1 MGADAILGLG
11 IQGVITY
18 ILILIMKNN
27 HSKDM
32 KQLEQAHEK
41 EKQDIQVDIMR
52 VESHKQDIDKLCSK
66 IDLMIDTIH
75 ELQVKDTQKTVRL
88 ENGLDEVKDMYIRMS
103 KKTDEIREKV
113 DRIEIY
119 TKMCPNTN
127 KEEGEKTKWSILA
140 KKNLELRE
148 QMQ

>member
-1 MGADAILGLG
+1 VGTDAILGLG
-11 IQGVITY
+11 IQGIVTY
-18 ILILIMKNN
+18 ILIIIMKNN
-27 HSKDM
+27 HIKDM
-32 KQLEQAHEK
+32 KQLEQTHEK
-41 EKQDIQVDIMR
+41 EKQEIQVDIMR
-52 VESHKQDIDKLCSK
+52 VESHKQDIDKLCNK

-103 KKTDEIREKV
+103 KKTDEIKEKV

-127 KEEGEKTKWSILA
+127 KEEEEKTK
-140 KKNLELRE
+140 
-148 QMQ
+148 

>member
-103 KKTDEIREKV
+103 KKTDEIKEKV

-127 KEEGEKTKWSILA
+127 KEEGEKTK
-140 KKNLELRE
+140 
-148 QMQ
+148 

>member
-103 KKTDEIREKV
+103 KKTDEIKEKV

-127 KEEGEKTKWSILA
+127 KEEEEKTK
-140 KKNLELRE
+140 
-148 QMQ
+148 

>member
-1 MGADAILGLG
+1 MGTDAILGLG
-11 IQGVITY
+11 IQGVVTY

-27 HSKDM
+27 HIKDM
-32 KQLEQAHEK
+32 RQLEQAHEK
-41 EKQDIQVDIMR
+41 EKQDIQVNIMR

-88 ENGLDEVKDMYIRMS
+88 ETGLDEVKDMYIRME
-103 KKTDEIREKV
+103 KKTDEIKEKV

-119 TKMCPNTN
+119 TKMCPNAN
-127 KEEGEKTKWSILA
+127 KEEEEKTK
-140 KKNLELRE
+140 
-148 QMQ
+148 

>member
-1 MGADAILGLG
+1 MGTDAILGLG
-11 IQGVITY
+11 IQGVVTY

-103 KKTDEIREKV
+103 KKTDEIKEKV

-127 KEEGEKTKWSILA
+127 KEEEEKTK
-140 KKNLELRE
+140 
-148 QMQ
+148 

>member
-1 MGADAILGLG
+1 VGTDAILGLG
-11 IQGVITY
+11 IQGVVTY

-27 HSKDM
+27 HNKDM

-75 ELQVKDTQKTVRL
+75 ELQVKDTQKTVKL
-88 ENGLDEVKDMYIRMS
+88 ETGLDEVKDMYIRMA
-103 KKTDEIREKV
+103 KKTDEIKEKI

-127 KEEGEKTKWSILA
+127 KEEEEKTK
-140 KKNLELRE
+140 
-148 QMQ
+148 

>member
-1 MGADAILGLG
+1 LGTDAILGLG
-11 IQGVITY
+11 IQGVVTY

-32 KQLEQAHEK
+32 KQLEQTHEK
-41 EKQDIQVDIMR
+41 EKQEIQVDIMR
-52 VESHKQDIDKLCSK
+52 VESHKQDIDKLCNK

-103 KKTDEIREKV
+103 KKTDEIKEKV

-127 KEEGEKTKWSILA
+127 KEEEEKTK
-140 KKNLELRE
+140 
-148 QMQ
+148 

>member
-1 MGADAILGLG
+1 MGTDAILGLG
-11 IQGVITY
+11 IQGIVTY
-18 ILILIMKNN
+18 ILIIIMKNN
-27 HSKDM
+27 HIKDM
-32 KQLEQAHEK
+32 KQLEQTHEK
-41 EKQDIQVDIMR
+41 EKQEIQVDIMR
-52 VESHKQDIDKLCSK
+52 VESHKQDIDKLCNK

-103 KKTDEIREKV
+103 KKTDEIKEKV

-127 KEEGEKTKWSILA
+127 KEEEEKTK
-140 KKNLELRE
+140 
-148 QMQ
+148 

>member
-103 KKTDEIREKV
+103 KKTDEIKEKV

-127 KEEGEKTKWSILA
+127 KEEEEKTKWNILA
-140 KKNLELRE
+140 KKN
-148 QMQ
+148 

>member
-41 EKQDIQVDIMR
+41 EKQDLQVDIMR
-52 VESHKQDIDKLCSK
+52 VESHKHDIDKLCSK

-75 ELQVKDTQKTVRL
+75 ELQVKDTQKTVKL
-88 ENGLDEVKDMYIRMS
+88 ETGLDEVKDMYIRID

-119 TKMCPNTN
+119 TKMCPNAN
-127 KEEGEKTKWSILA
+127 KEEEEKTK
-140 KKNLELRE
+140 
-148 QMQ
+148 

>member
-11 IQGVITY
+11 IQGIVTY
-18 ILILIMKNN
+18 VLILIMKNN

-32 KQLEQAHEK
+32 KQLEQTHEK

-52 VESHKQDIDKLCSK
+52 VESHKQDIDKLCDK

-75 ELQVKDTQKTVRL
+75 GLQVKDTQKTVRL
-88 ENGLDEVKDMYIRMS
+88 ENGLDEVKDMYILMS

-113 DRIEIY
+113 DRIEVY
-119 TKMCPNTN
+119 TKMCTN
-127 KEEGEKTKWSILA
+127 IKKQEE
-140 KKNLELRE
+140 
-148 QMQ
+148 Q

>member
-1 MGADAILGLG
+1 MGTDAILGLG
-11 IQGVITY
+11 IQGVVTY

-27 HSKDM
+27 HIKDM
-32 KQLEQAHEK
+32 RQLEQAHEK
-41 EKQDIQVDIMR
+41 EKQDIQVNIMR

-88 ENGLDEVKDMYIRMS
+88 ETGLDEVKDMYIRME
-103 KKTDEIREKV
+103 KKTDEIKEKV

-119 TKMCPNTN
+119 TKMCPNAN
-127 KEEGEKTKWSILA
+127 KEEEEKNEIL
-140 KKNLELRE
+140 
-148 QMQ
+148 

>member
-1 MGADAILGLG
+1 MGTDAILGLG
-11 IQGVITY
+11 IQGIVTY
-18 ILILIMKNN
+18 ILIVIMKNN
-27 HSKDM
+27 HNKDM
-32 KQLEQAHEK
+32 KQLEQTHEK

-52 VESHKQDIDKLCSK
+52 VESHKQDIDKLCDK

-88 ENGLDEVKDMYIRMS
+88 ENGLDEVKDMYMRMA

-119 TKMCPNTN
+119 TKMCPNI
-127 KEEGEKTKWSILA
+127 KKQEE
-140 KKNLELRE
+140 
-148 QMQ
+148 Q

>member
-11 IQGVITY
+11 IQGVVTY
-18 ILILIMKNN
+18 VLILIMKNN

-32 KQLEQAHEK
+32 KQLEQTHEK

-52 VESHKQDIDKLCSK
+52 VESHKQDIDKLCNK

-75 ELQVKDTQKTVRL
+75 GLQVKDTQKTVRL
-88 ENGLDEVKDMYIRMS
+88 ENGLDEVKDMYMLIS

-113 DRIEIY
+113 DRIEVY
-119 TKMCPNTN
+119 TKMCTN
-127 KEEGEKTKWSILA
+127 IKKQEE
-140 KKNLELRE
+140 
-148 QMQ
+148 

>member
-1 MGADAILGLG
+1 VGTDAILGLG
-11 IQGVITY
+11 IQGVVTY

-27 HSKDM
+27 HIKDM
-32 KQLEQAHEK
+32 RQLEQAHEK
-41 EKQDIQVDIMR
+41 EKQDIQVNIMR

-88 ENGLDEVKDMYIRMS
+88 ETGLDEVKDMYIRME
-103 KKTDEIREKV
+103 KKTDEIKEKV

-119 TKMCPNTN
+119 TKMCPNAN
-127 KEEGEKTKWSILA
+127 KEEEEKK
-140 KKNLELRE
+140 
-148 QMQ
+148 

>member
-1 MGADAILGLG
+1 MGTDAILGLG
-11 IQGVITY
+11 IQGVVTY

-32 KQLEQAHEK
+32 KQLEQTHEK
-41 EKQDIQVDIMR
+41 EKQEIQVDIMR
-52 VESHKQDIDKLCSK
+52 VESHKQDIDKLCNK

-103 KKTDEIREKV
+103 KKTDEIKEKV

-127 KEEGEKTKWSILA
+127 KEEEEKTK
-140 KKNLELRE
+140 
-148 QMQ
+148 

>member
-127 KEEGEKTKWSILA
+127 KEEGEKTK
-140 KKNLELRE
+140 
-148 QMQ
+148 

>member
-1 MGADAILGLG
+1 
-11 IQGVITY
+11 
-18 ILILIMKNN
+18 
-27 HSKDM
+27 M

-41 EKQDIQVDIMR
+41 EKQDVQIGIMR

-103 KKTDEIREKV
+103 KKTDEIKEKV

-119 TKMCPNTN
+119 TKMCPNAN
-127 KEEGEKTKWSILA
+127 KEEEERTK
-140 KKNLELRE
+140 
-148 QMQ
+148 

>member
-1 MGADAILGLG
+1 MGTDAILGLG
-11 IQGVITY
+11 IQGVVTY

-32 KQLEQAHEK
+32 KQLEQTHEK

-52 VESHKQDIDKLCSK
+52 VESHKQDIDKLCDK

-75 ELQVKDTQKTVRL
+75 GLQVKDTQKTVRL
-88 ENGLDEVKDMYIRMS
+88 ENGLDEVKDMYILMS

-113 DRIEIY
+113 DRIEVY
-119 TKMCPNTN
+119 TKMCTN
-127 KEEGEKTKWSILA
+127 IKKQEE
-140 KKNLELRE
+140 
-148 QMQ
+148 Q

>member
-27 HSKDM
+27 YNKDM

-88 ENGLDEVKDMYIRMS
+88 ETGLDEVKDMYIIMS
-103 KKTDEIREKV
+103 KKTDEIKEKV

-127 KEEGEKTKWSILA
+127 KEEVEKTK
-140 KKNLELRE
+140 
-148 QMQ
+148 